1 MLTLE
6 AISPELRGWAH
17 PSPALIL
24 DMARVTTAFERLRTA
39 LPGTD
44 IHYAVKCNPNV
55 VLLSHL
61 LDLGCKFEVASISE
75 LQLLIRIG
83 VNPVTVLFSATV
95 KPMLDIEFAG
105 RLGIKTFSVDSI
117 SELEKVGTCAPGSS
131 VHVRLAVDDRD
142 SRWPL
147 SSKFGASESDALE
160 ILSAANHYG
169 VLVGGVSFHVG
180 SQASTVDA
188 WRRSLR
194 LCRAI
199 VAAARGRGVDVPAVN
214 IGGGFPVS
222 YLGEDVPSVED
233 IGTAIRD
240 ELGYFEDMP
249 QLVCEPGRYLVA
261 DAGDTIATVIGVSE
275 RSDCRWTYLDVG
287 AFNGLFEGSRLGGGL
302 RYQVRALGR
311 DLEVL
316 EQFRVGG
323 PTCDSDDVLEH
334 PVLLPADLS
343 VGETVVIRATGAYG
357 LSYSS
362 QFCGAKKPTV
372 RCINLINHAQPNRVR
387 SRKQTEAP
395 SNYRI
400 AYPGDELFDEA
411 KACELEVFKIE
422 GFVARDAEETGY
434 ANFERSSVFVT
445 AKQDDQVVAVVRI
458 VWPSD
463 RGFKTVEDLSLYPA
477 SHELIRLIGEERI
490 GEFGSLAALPQ
501 ARGLG
506 PAAECLR
513 GAFHMAVAH
522 GKTHFIASLDAGLLE
537 CYRLALHQR
546 YVELGEERLYYGS
559 PTRPV
564 LLDISEWATSIGEH
578 RPDIYSQVVLRRVRD
593 SGRSG
598 HRVSGSY
605 DHARVGLGSI
615 YSAAGSANESPW
627 SRQGGTD

>member
-24 DMARVTTAFERLRTA
+24 DMARVTAAFERLRTA

-75 LQLLIRIG
+75 LQMLIRIG
-83 VNPVTVLFSATV
+83 VDPESVLFSATV
-95 KPMLDIEFAG
+95 KPTLDIELAG
-105 RLGIKTFSVDSI
+105 RLGIKTFSVDSM
-117 SELEKVGTCAPGSS
+117 SELEKVSACAPGSS

-147 SSKFGASESDALE
+147 SSKFGASEGDALQ
-160 ILSAANHYG
+160 ILTAAYRCG
-169 VLVGGVSFHVG
+169 ILVGGISFHVG

-194 LCRAI
+194 LCRGVI
-199 VAAARGRGVDVPAVN
+199 AAARSRGIDVPAVN
-214 IGGGFPVS
+214 VGGGFPVS

-233 IGTAIRD
+233 IGTTIRE
-240 ELGYFEDMP
+240 ELGYLADTP

-275 RSDCRWTYLDVG
+275 RLGCRWAYFDVG
-287 AFNGLFEGSRLGGGL
+287 AFNGLFEGSRLGGAL
-302 RYQVRALGR
+302 RYQVRVLGR

-316 EQFRVGG
+316 EEFRVGG
-323 PTCDSDDVLEH
+323 PTCDSDDVIEH

-362 QFCGAKKPTV
+362 QFCGAKKPMV
-372 RCINLINHAQPNRVR
+372 RCTNLMNHAQPNRIR
-387 SRKQTEAP
+387 SRGQTEAP
-395 SNYRI
+395 ANYRI

-422 GFVARDAEETGY
+422 GFVAQDAEETGY
-434 ANFERSSVFVT
+434 SKFEHSSVFVT
-445 AKQDDQVVAVVRI
+445 AEQDDQIVAVVRI

-522 GKTHFIASLDAGLLE
+522 GKTHFIASLDSGLLD
-537 CYRLALHQR
+537 CYRLALQQR

-564 LLDISEWATSIGEH
+564 LLDIAEWATSIGEH

-593 SGRSG
+593 AARSG
-598 HRVSGSY
+598 H
-605 DHARVGLGSI
+605 HASDGHPHAQVGLGS
-615 YSAAGSANESPW
+615 
-627 SRQGGTD
+627 T